1 MQRHSAVGW
10 NSSPTGPDSDQPFGI
25 LGGVKQTKGR
35 GTFAEYIAMPETDV
49 VECPAHFL
57 DGSDEAG
64 IFQAAAVPLGGLTA
78 YRLVALFADGD
89 RL

>member
-1 MQRHSAVGW
+1 
-10 NSSPTGPDSDQPFGI
+10 
-25 LGGVKQTKGR
+25 
-35 GTFAEYIAMPETDV
+35 MPETDV

-57 DGSDEAG
+57 DGSDDAG